1 MTTFDDIR
9 EHMPEN
15 ATHDDATLEKS
26 LSCLP
31 ARVLLLMKPE
41 EMAMV
46 SRRIEARTK
55 EAMRGSGA

>member
-1 MTTFDDIR
+1 MTTFDEIR
-9 EHMPEN
+9 ETMPDN
-15 ATHDDATLEKS
+15 AQHDDATLEKS

-41 EMAMV
+41 EMGMT

-55 EAMRGSGA
+55 EAARSA